1 MPIALKHQ
9 TRGQFLARLR
19 ADMRD
24 SIGNRTV
31 HVADRIM
38 AMVGTG
44 DLTDTEVR
52 NEFGY
57 SVAQW
62 NTAKARFNALINA
75 RRTLRA
81 AVGE

>member
-1 MPIALKHQ
+1 MPLVLKHQ

-31 HVADRIM
+31 HVADRIV
-38 AMVGTG
+38 ALIDAA
-44 DLTDTEVR
+44 DLTDAEVR
-52 NEFGY
+52 AAFALSSG
-57 SVAQW
+57 QW
-62 NTAKARFNALINA
+62 TAAKNRFRNYGTA